1 MVKVKLKTN
10 KTRVYEAYSNNTVK
24 QTMGI
29 KVKTAEQK
37 QKELQGLWGRLMKQ
51 KSVDIRKLYKG
62 QTMSDMGYS
71 IPVAKM
77 RVPVKVKIT
86 DAITGTETEEEIIP
100 AEIAQFCEMA
110 KTQAAGTRELGPILG
125 RFNKPILWSFNIDT
139 AASDG
144 VRIAF
149 NPIFAE
155 QLLYKGKAQVKDM
168 LGQGKRMSSTD
179 RIITMARLVLYVICH
194 EAYHQIYRHREQAER
209 KTETQGGKNH
219 QLANI
224 AMDAEINRDLEKQI
238 PKYFAGATAECEGIF
253 DDRFRMEPWQL
264 IFDAYFYNKVSTPN
278 QPINQNPVNNQPQQ
292 GQPQQG
298 GQQGQQGGQ
307 QQQGQQ
313 GGQQGQ
319 QGQSG
324 NQSQS
329 GQQGQNNSQSGQQGN
344 QNSSGNQQ
352 GQSGGQQQG
361 DGQNQQSAGSQGYD
375 DTDLSAADPDT
386 MSDYGMDQM
395 PDNTNKSSEYQDAY
409 NDEVKK
415 ELDKALGKSAGDE
428 NSDDNQNNNGSGTG
442 GQGDEQG
449 DDSLSGNSNG
459 NESGEQGNESGESG
473 NSQNEEGTS
482 DDNSNSSSMDG
493 KMSNQGSSGNSKTG
507 RNSGQMSA
515 EEQAAREQARKDV
528 KKAIDDMK
536 KQIDRDMQSGPNEDD
551 VQKQLEGKE
560 FDTTTSS
567 TFGGADMLSQE
578 QMAEI
583 AKESGDPYTA
593 DELTCDPIEI
603 SRKYN
608 EEHKDQLRNVS
619 PDLANK
625 LNDIAN
631 KLKTMQSLANWKQKL
646 KKHFNEAMEAGT
658 QMKRSKR
665 TMSQAWRDDRY
676 NPYKKV
682 PFEENNGAN
691 IFYLIDNSGS
701 MYGNGNGIFYQIF
714 KEICTMEKTCKV
726 LRSARAY
733 FTTGKILPQD
743 VAMWDIKT
751 PIKKRLELLGNRG
764 GSGGTDIPGNTISV
778 TKLKKPYY
786 YDTGDKHTTIIVFT
800 DGEDTGWE
808 SLKTIPSKIRK
819 DIVFVVFNPD
829 VKFIISTFA
838 QMQKLGGIPLKNLI
852 GIDTSKFG
860 KRSI

>member
-29 KVKTAEQK
+29 KLKTAEEK
-37 QKELQGLWGRLMKQ
+37 QRELQGLWGRLMKK
-51 KSVDIRKLYKG
+51 KSIDIRKLYKG
-62 QTMSDMGYS
+62 KTMADMGMA

-86 DAITGTETEEEIIP
+86 DAITGVQTEEEIVP

-110 KTQAAGTRELGPILG
+110 KTQAASTRELGPILG
-125 RFNKPILWSFNIDT
+125 RFNKPILWTFNIDT

-155 QLLYKGKAQVKDM
+155 QLLYKGKGQVKEM
-168 LGQGKRMSSTD
+168 LAQGKRMSSND

-278 QPINQNPVNNQPQQ
+278 QPINQNPVNNQ
-292 GQPQQG
+292 
-298 GQQGQQGGQ
+298 

-313 GGQQGQ
+313 GQGSGSSQQQQGQGGQSGQQDGQ

-324 NQSQS
+324 SQSQS
-329 GQQGQNNSQSGQQGN
+329 GQQGQSEQSSQSGSQSDSGNQSGQSGQQ
-344 QNSSGNQQ
+344 QSGDGSQQ
-352 GQSGGQQQG
+352 G
-361 DGQNQQSAGSQGYD
+361 GSSNYD

-415 ELDKALGKSAGDE
+415 ELDKAMGKGSGSGDE
-428 NSDDNQNNNGSGTG
+428 DSDDNQNGNGSGDD
-442 GQGDEQG
+442 QEGDN
-449 DDSLSGNSNG
+449 SGNDSQTGNG
-459 NESGEQGNESGESG
+459 NQSGEQGNERGNSQSG
-473 NSQNEEGTS
+473 NSSS
-482 DDNSNSSSMDG
+482 DNDGSSMNGD
-493 KMSNQGSSGNSKTG
+493 MSDQGSTGNSKSG

-515 EEQAAREQARKDV
+515 EEKAAREQARKDV
-528 KKAIDDMK
+528 KNAIDDMK
-536 KQIDRDMQSGPNEDD
+536 NKIDRDMQAGPNEEE

-593 DELTCDPIEI
+593 EELTCDPKEL

-608 EEHKDQLRNVS
+608 EEHMDQLRNIS

-625 LNDIAN
+625 LNDIAD
-631 KLKTMQSLANWKQKL
+631 KLKNMQSLANWKQKL
-646 KKHFNEAMEAGT
+646 RKHFTAAMEAGT

-665 TMSQAWRDDRY
+665 TMSQSWRDDRF

-682 PFEENNGAN
+682 PFEENNAAN

-726 LRSARAY
+726 LNSARAY
-733 FTTGKILPQD
+733 FTTGRILPEN
-743 VAMWDIKT
+743 VAMWNIKT
-751 PIKKRLELLGNRG
+751 PIKKRLELLGDRG

-786 YDTGDKHTTIIVFT
+786 YDNGEKHTTIIVFT

-808 SLKTIPSKIRK
+808 QLKLIPSKIRK
-819 DIVFVVFNPD
+819 DVVFVVFNQN
-829 VKFIISTFA
+829 VKFILKTFA
-838 QMQKLGGIPLKNLI
+838 EMQKLGGISLKNLI

-860 KRSI
+860 KRGI

>member
-1 MVKVKLKTN
+1 MVKVKLKKN
-10 KTRVYEAYSNNTVK
+10 KVRIYEAYSNNTVK

-29 KVKTAEQK
+29 RVKTAEEK
-37 QKELQGLWGRLMKQ
+37 QRELQGLWGKLMKM

-62 QTMSDMGYS
+62 KTMADMGYS
-71 IPVAKM
+71 IPVSKM

-86 DAITGTETEEEIIP
+86 DAITGAETEEEIIP

-155 QLLYKGKAQVKDM
+155 QLLYKGKGQVKEM
-168 LGQGKRMSSTD
+168 LAQGKRMSSND

-278 QPINQNPVNNQPQQ
+278 QPINQNPVNNQSQQ
-292 GQPQQG
+292 GMQGQGSGSQQQQSQG
-298 GQQGQQGGQ
+298 GQQGQSGSQSQDGQ
-307 QQQGQQ
+307 QDL
-313 GGQQGQ
+313 
-319 QGQSG
+319 S
-324 NQSQS
+324 NQS
-329 GQQGQNNSQSGQQGN
+329 GQEENQSNSD
-344 QNSSGNQQ
+344 NQQ
-352 GQSGGQQQG
+352 GQSGQQQSG
-361 DGQNQQSAGSQGYD
+361 DGGQSGGSSNYD

-415 ELDKALGKSAGDE
+415 ELEKAMGKGSDKGD
-428 NSDDNQNNNGSGTG
+428 NDSDDNQNDNETSNGSGD
-442 GQGDEQG
+442 GQGNDE
-449 DDSLSGNSNG
+449 SGNDLQSGNG
-459 NESGEQGNESGESG
+459 NQSGEQGNEEGNSQSG
-473 NSQNEEGTS
+473 NSSS
-482 DDNSNSSSMDG
+482 DNGDSSSMNGD
-493 KMSNQGSSGNSKTG
+493 MSDQGSTGNSKSG
-507 RNSGQMSA
+507 KNSGQMSA
-515 EEQAAREQARKDV
+515 EEKAAREQARKDV

-536 KQIDRDMQSGPNEDD
+536 NKIDRDMQAGPNEDD

-593 DELTCDPIEI
+593 DELTCDPKEL

-608 EEHKDQLRNVS
+608 EEHMDQLRNIS

-625 LNDIAN
+625 LNDIAD
-631 KLKTMQSLANWKQKL
+631 KLKVMQSLANWKQKL
-646 KKHFNEAMEAGT
+646 RKHFTAAMEAGT

-665 TMSQAWRDDRY
+665 TMSQAWRDDRF

-682 PFEENNGAN
+682 PFQENNAAN

-714 KEICTMEKTCKV
+714 KEICTLEKTCKV
-726 LRSARAY
+726 LNSARAY
-733 FTTGKILPQD
+733 FTTGRILPED
-743 VAMWDIKT
+743 VEMWNIKT
-751 PIKKRLELLGNRG
+751 PISKRLELLGERG

-786 YDTGDKHTTIIVFT
+786 YDNGEKHTTIIVFT
-800 DGEDTGWE
+800 DGEDSGWE
-808 SLKTIPSKIRK
+808 QLKLIPSKIRK
-819 DIVFVVFNPD
+819 DVVFVVFNPN
-829 VKFIISTFA
+829 VKFILKTFE
-838 QMQKLGGIPLKNLI
+838 QMQNLGGISLKNLI

-860 KRSI
+860 KRPI

>member
-29 KVKTAEQK
+29 KLKTAEEK
-37 QKELQGLWGRLMKQ
+37 QRELQGLWGRLMKK
-51 KSVDIRKLYKG
+51 KSIDIRKLYKG
-62 QTMSDMGYS
+62 KTMADMGMA

-86 DAITGTETEEEIIP
+86 DAITGVQTEEEIVP

-110 KTQAAGTRELGPILG
+110 KTQAASTRELGPILG
-125 RFNKPILWSFNIDT
+125 RFNKPILWTFNIDT

-155 QLLYKGKAQVKDM
+155 QLLYKGKGQVKEM
-168 LGQGKRMSSTD
+168 LAQGKRMSSND

-238 PKYFAGATAECEGIF
+238 PKYFAGATAECDGIF

-278 QPINQNPVNNQPQQ
+278 QPINQNPVNNQ
-292 GQPQQG
+292 
-298 GQQGQQGGQ
+298 

-313 GGQQGQ
+313 GQGSGSSQQQQGQGGQSGQQDGQ

-324 NQSQS
+324 SQSQS
-329 GQQGQNNSQSGQQGN
+329 GQQGQSEQSSQSGSQSDSGNQSGQSGQQQSDDG
-344 QNSSGNQQ
+344 SQQ
-352 GQSGGQQQG
+352 G
-361 DGQNQQSAGSQGYD
+361 GSSNYD

-415 ELDKALGKSAGDE
+415 ELDKAMGKGSGNGDE
-428 NSDDNQNNNGSGTG
+428 DSDDNQNGNGSGDDQEGDNSENDSQTG
-442 GQGDEQG
+442 
-449 DDSLSGNSNG
+449 NG
-459 NESGEQGNESGESG
+459 NQSGEQGNERGNSQSG
-473 NSQNEEGTS
+473 NSSS
-482 DDNSNSSSMDG
+482 DNDGSSMNGD
-493 KMSNQGSSGNSKTG
+493 MSDQGSTGNSKSG

-515 EEQAAREQARKDV
+515 EEKAAREQARKDV

-536 KQIDRDMQSGPNEDD
+536 NKIDRDMQAGPNEDE

-593 DELTCDPIEI
+593 EELTCDPKEL

-608 EEHKDQLRNVS
+608 EEHMDQLRNIS

-625 LNDIAN
+625 LNDIAD
-631 KLKTMQSLANWKQKL
+631 KLKNMQSLANWKQKL
-646 KKHFNEAMEAGT
+646 RKHFTAAMEAGT

-665 TMSQAWRDDRY
+665 TMSQSWRDDRF

-682 PFEENNGAN
+682 PFEENNAAN

-726 LRSARAY
+726 LNSARAY
-733 FTTGKILPQD
+733 FTTGRILPEN
-743 VAMWDIKT
+743 VAMWNIKT
-751 PIKKRLELLGNRG
+751 PIKKRLELLGDRG

-786 YDTGDKHTTIIVFT
+786 YDNGEKHTTIIVFT

-808 SLKTIPSKIRK
+808 QLKLIPSKIRK
-819 DIVFVVFNPD
+819 DVVFVVFNQN
-829 VKFIISTFA
+829 VKFILKTFA
-838 QMQKLGGIPLKNLI
+838 EMQKLGGISLKNLI

-860 KRSI
+860 KRGI